1 MNGGEGRKG
10 SRQYSWLERSM
21 ETFLGP
27 CLPKVGREGI
37 RWKEGG
43 RRSQK
48 RKREMGEGKRSGEGQ
63 EAYGQGTTKGANGG
77 GDGDTSTNKR
87 QTAQTE
93 TMTATETTTTTWI
106 GKKHRADEMKADG
119 DGNGD
124 EAKHIC
130 IIWNLEATHSL

>member
-1 MNGGEGRKG
+1 MGVKDGEPVNGGEGRKG

-48 RKREMGEGKRSGEGQ
+48 RKREMGEGKKIRGRTRSIRARDDKGGERGW
-63 EAYGQGTTKGANGG
+63 GRGH
-77 GDGDTSTNKR
+77 
-87 QTAQTE
+87 
-93 TMTATETTTTTWI
+93 
-106 GKKHRADEMKADG
+106 KHQ
-119 DGNGD
+119 
-124 EAKHIC
+124 
-130 IIWNLEATHSL
+130 